1 MPCRRHRTL
10 ARSAA
15 QRIASPRLA
24 SQRIARRRSPS
35 KRRLHPKLT
44 SRGCSACH
52 KESPT
57 TSSWSISIERFLAIR
72 TKRKGVSLSRSRLG
86 RREWRSGRHSAT
98 AVIKRVS
105 VANCIPFSVR
115 YLPSWRRA
123 VRAAPLL
130 TAPEC
135 RSAPKALPRPKPYR
149 AKNSTAPKA
158 LPRPKL
164 YRAKSSTAPKSLPRR
179 KLYRAESST
188 APKSLPRRKL
198 YRAKSSIAP
207 KALPRRNLYRAKS
220 SIAPRALP
228 RPTSTAPKALP
239 HRELYRAQSSTAPKA
254 LRCPNLYRAQSSATP
269 KALPRRKLYRVQ
281 PLIGHRRAR
290 SCTATRA
297 VLNIVAPVIYKRRER
312 QQEQRESS
320 FAAALSF
327 CCRRRP
333 HCDKCPISPM
343 RLKNG
348 GSRKKKK
355 ESTVL

>member
-1 MPCRRHRTL
+1 MAL
-10 ARSAA
+10 
-15 QRIASPRLA
+15 
-24 SQRIARRRSPS
+24 RSPQ
-35 KRRLHPKLT
+35 RYRGDQT
-44 SRGCSACH
+44 SVCRQLYTIFRAI
-52 KESPT
+52 SPQ
-57 TSSWSISIERFLAIR
+57 R
-72 TKRKGVSLSRSRLG
+72 
-86 RREWRSGRHSAT
+86 
-98 AVIKRVS
+98 
-105 VANCIPFSVR
+105 
-115 YLPSWRRA
+115 WRRA

-164 YRAKSSTAPKSLPRR
+164 YRAKSSTAPK
-179 KLYRAESST
+179 A
-188 APKSLPRRKL
+188 LPRRKL

-333 HCDKCPISPM
+333 HCDKSPISPM

-348 GSRKKKK
+348 GSRKKKRVDSFINAIRGAHIAHNSFHS
-355 ESTVL
+355 STIATTRPRPAKDSFLQL

>member
-1 MPCRRHRTL
+1 M
-10 ARSAA
+10 
-15 QRIASPRLA
+15 
-24 SQRIARRRSPS
+24 
-35 KRRLHPKLT
+35 
-44 SRGCSACH
+44 
-52 KESPT
+52 
-57 TSSWSISIERFLAIR
+57 
-72 TKRKGVSLSRSRLG
+72 SLSRSRLG

-164 YRAKSSTAPKSLPRR
+164 YRAKSSTAPKALPRR
-179 KLYRAESST
+179 K
-188 APKSLPRRKL
+188 
-198 YRAKSSIAP
+198 
-207 KALPRRNLYRAKS
+207 LYRAKS

-254 LRCPNLYRAQSSATP
+254 LRRPNLYRAQSSATP

-348 GSRKKKK
+348 GSRKKKRVDSFINAIRGAHIAHNSFHS
-355 ESTVL
+355 STIATTRPRPAKDSFLQL